1 MIPVRRL
8 GYAVYESPDVLR
20 QADYYEE
27 VMGLVAVERN
37 SSRAVLATAM
47 GQEVL
52 IFEKGSSTY
61 CPRLALEV
69 APDFDLADAAK
80 TLSPLGIKLEMR
92 NDVSP
97 GVSRAAV
104 FTDPKGT
111 IIELIFNPRP
121 ATQMARGGGI
131 APVKFGH
138 IAFTASTAQSI
149 TEFYCN
155 ALGFRVS
162 DWLGNVFAFLRC
174 GPDHHTCNFI
184 DGPDGVMHHMA
195 FELKDWAH
203 VLTACDLLASHRIP
217 IIWGP
222 GRHEIGHNIFIYHR
236 DPDDHII
243 ELFTEIDL
251 MKDESLGYFEPR
263 PWHRDRPQRPKV
275 WGREE
280 AAPQWGLPPSAD
292 FRRAGEQHLARTGHN
307 G

>member
-8 GYAVYESPDVLR
+8 GYAVYESPDVMR
-20 QADYYEE
+20 MADYYEE
-27 VMGLVAVERN
+27 VLGFAAVER
-37 SSRAVLATAM
+37 SASRAVMATEM

-52 IFEKGSSTY
+52 VFEKGSSNH
-61 CPRLALEV
+61 CSRLSLEV
-69 APDFDLADAAK
+69 APDFDLRDAAK
-80 TLSPLGIKLEMR
+80 ILAPYGIGAAMR
-92 NDVSP
+92 SDVTP
-97 GVSRAAV
+97 GVAQAAV

-111 IIELIFNPRP
+111 QIELFSAPKSSD
-121 ATQMARGGGI
+121 AKSRGGGI
-131 APVKFGH
+131 SPVKFGH
-138 IAFTASTAQSI
+138 IAFTATTAQTISD
-149 TEFYCN
+149 FYCN

-162 DWLGNVFAFLRC
+162 DWIGNVFAFLRC

-184 DGPDGVMHHMA
+184 DGPDGAMHHMA

-203 VLTACDLLASHRIP
+203 VLSACDLLAHHRRP

-222 GRHEIGHNIFIYHR
+222 GRHEVGHNIFIYHR

-292 FRRAGEQHLARTGHN
+292 FRRQGEQHLARQGHN

>member
-1 MIPVRRL
+1 MIPIRRL
-8 GYAVYESPDVLR
+8 GYAVFESPDVLR
-20 QADYYEE
+20 QAEYYRN
-27 VMGLVAVERN
+27 VMGLDVVERGPK
-37 SSRAVLATAM
+37 RVVLATAM
-47 GQEVL
+47 GQEALV
-52 IFEKGSSTY
+52 FEQGSSTH
-61 CPRLALEV
+61 CTRLSLE
-69 APDFDLADAAK
+69 ADPGFDVKDAAK
-80 TLSPLGIKLEMR
+80 LLAPYGITCEIR
-92 NDVSP
+92 SDVTP
-97 GVSRAAV
+97 GVGQAAV

-111 IIELIFNPRP
+111 IIEVFTSP
-121 ATQMARGGGI
+121 AVAPASNLAGGI

-138 IAFTASTAQSI
+138 IAFTANTAKSI
-149 TEFYCN
+149 TDFYCN

-162 DWLGNVFAFLRC
+162 DWIESVFAFLRC

-184 DGPDGVMHHMA
+184 DGPDGMMHHMA

-203 VLTACDLLASHRIP
+203 VLSACDLLAKHRRP

-222 GRHEIGHNIFIYHR
+222 GRHEVGHNIFIYHR

-292 FRRAGEQHLARTGHN
+292 FRRAGEQHLARQGHN